1 MTENVTIRPMKAE
14 DYDDALALW
23 LSCRGMSLRSVEDSR
38 AGIAAFL
45 KRNPGTCFAAEADG
59 KVVGT
64 ILAGNDGRRGYLY
77 HVAVG
82 EAFRNRGIGA
92 ELVHR
97 AMRSLRRAGIRK
109 TALVVLGSNLDGNE
123 FWDRVGFTVREDL
136 VYRNKEYVSQEE
148 TPCAPSWALP
158 RRA

>member
-1 MTENVTIRPMKAE
+1 MTGNVTIRRMKAE

-23 LSCRGMSLRSVEDSR
+23 VSCGGVSLRSVEDSR

-45 KRNPGTCFAAEADG
+45 ERNPGTCFAAEADG

-82 EAFRNRGIGA
+82 RAYRNRGIGTD
-92 ELVHR
+92 LVRH
-97 AMRSLRRAGIRK
+97 ATDSLRRAGIRK
-109 TALVVLGSNLDGNE
+109 TALVVLSSNLDGNE
-123 FWDRVGFTVREDL
+123 FWEHVGFTVREDL
-136 VYRNKEYVSQEE
+136 IYRNMAIS
-148 TPCAPSWALP
+148 
-158 RRA
+158 